1 MVCLVGYGPTAP
13 ELKVLCSTDWATGTL
28 LYTLMI
34 YSYKKLV
41 LTVGFEPTRNYPLDP
56 KTSVAAITPREHIY
70 KSLWLASHTFLAP
83 SWFVLKCTNHLV
95 QKIDA
100 AKNNQKISHYFWLLH
115 WTASLMHKL
124 SNGASLYFP
133 SFINTLDYVDMV
145 PVTGLEPVRHKVM
158 EF

>member
-41 LTVGFEPTRNYPLDP
+41 LTVGFEQTRNYPLDP

-70 KSLWLASHTFLAP
+70 KSLWLASRTFLR
-83 SWFVLKCTNHLV
+83 
-95 QKIDA
+95 I
-100 AKNNQKISHYFWLLH
+100 LLICFEVY
-115 WTASLMHKL
+115 K
-124 SNGASLYFP
+124 
-133 SFINTLDYVDMV
+133 MV

-158 EF
+158 KF